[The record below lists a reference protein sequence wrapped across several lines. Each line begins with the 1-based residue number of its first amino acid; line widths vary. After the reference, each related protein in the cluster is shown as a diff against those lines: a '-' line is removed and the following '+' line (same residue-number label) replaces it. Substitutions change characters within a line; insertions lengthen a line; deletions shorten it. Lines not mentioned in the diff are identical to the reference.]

1 MSEGGGG
8 GKPLH
13 NAAEVQQTG
22 KRSFSGV
29 WLKLPICW
37 RFSTRRHA
45 SVDKPDTPRTSSQYD
60 TFLWQ
65 IDALPPSCRSWLRCH
80 AASSRL
86 CPPPRRLSW
95 RTPSLTSSEKL
106 TELFS
111 RNGPGN
117 LPAEH
122 FAPPCRS
129 TMSRGGEGV
138 SLGVSDTLAP
148 GLFRYHRPV
157 FGSPS

>member
-29 WLKLPICW
+29 WLRLPICW

-65 IDALPPSCRSWLRCH
+65 IDAR
-80 AASSRL
+80 
-86 CPPPRRLSW
+86 PRRVGLGFDAMPPALASAP
-95 RTPSLTSSEKL
+95 RGDRAGGHLPSH
-106 TELFS
+106 
-111 RNGPGN
+111 
-117 LPAEH
+117 LPKN
-122 FAPPCRS
+122 
-129 TMSRGGEGV
+129 
-138 SLGVSDTLAP
+138 
-148 GLFRYHRPV
+148 
-157 FGSPS
+157 

>member
-65 IDALPPSCRSWLRCH
+65 IDALPPSCRSWVR
-80 AASSRL
+80 
-86 CPPPRRLSW
+86 
-95 RTPSLTSSEKL
+95 
-106 TELFS
+106 
-111 RNGPGN
+111 
-117 LPAEH
+117 
-122 FAPPCRS
+122 PCRQLS
-129 TMSRGGEGV
+129 PLPPVVIE
-138 SLGVSDTLAP
+138 LAATFP
-148 GLFRYHRPV
+148 HIFRKTDRNLLSKLFR
-157 FGSPS
+157 

>member
-29 WLKLPICW
+29 WLRLPICW

-60 TFLWQ
+60 TFPWQ
-65 IDALPPSCRSWLRCH
+65 IDALPPCFGLGFGH

-86 CPPPRRLSW
+86 CPPSAIELADTFSHIFRKTDRNVLSG
-95 RTPSLTSSEKL
+95 RT
-106 TELFS
+106 
-111 RNGPGN
+111 R
-117 LPAEH
+117 
-122 FAPPCRS
+122 
-129 TMSRGGEGV
+129 
-138 SLGVSDTLAP
+138 
-148 GLFRYHRPV
+148 
-157 FGSPS
+157 